1 MSSQNLDPNQQIMLK
16 VLETVQQMQVQM
28 NTIQGQMT
36 SMQAEINQNS
46 RDIVFVK
53 SLSISLEN
61 KLGEVVTRLSNVE
74 AKVDAVEAKV
84 DTVIARVDA
93 VEAKVDTVIT
103 RVDAVEAKVDTNIKE
118 VKALRED
125 FRDQEHYINVLDLKV
140 AKLRN
145 DYYDPA
151 NKVNQPQQ

>member
-1 MSSQNLDPNQQIMLK
+1 MSNQNLNPEQMMLK
-16 VLETVQQMQVQM
+16 ILETVQETETKVASIQDQISSM
-28 NTIQGQMT
+28 QGQMSGMQGQMA

-74 AKVDAVEAKV
+74 AKVDAVDAKV
-84 DTVIARVDA
+84 DTVIARVD
-93 VEAKVDTVIT
+93 II
-103 RVDAVEAKVDTNIKE
+103 EAKVDTNIKE

-140 AKLRN
+140 AKMRN
-145 DYYDPA
+145 DYYELA
-151 NKVNQPQQ
+151 HKVNQSQQ